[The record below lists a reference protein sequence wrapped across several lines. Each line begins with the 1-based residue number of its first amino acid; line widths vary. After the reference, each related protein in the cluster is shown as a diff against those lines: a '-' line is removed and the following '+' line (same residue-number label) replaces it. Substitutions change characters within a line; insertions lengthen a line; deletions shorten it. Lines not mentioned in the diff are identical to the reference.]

1 MVLEVKNPCNAGD
14 AGDVGSIP
22 GSEDPLEEEMPTHS
36 SSCLENPMAR
46 GAWRARVH
54 VVTKSQTQLRNRAR
68 AQPVKQVR
76 SRSPIYRRGDG
87 SDEEFRKANKHA

>member
-54 VVTKSQTQLRNRAR
+54 VVTKSQTQLRNRNLASR
-68 AQPVKQVR
+68 RVEEGL
-76 SRSPIYRRGDG
+76 SRSFSG
-87 SDEEFRKANKHA
+87 